1 MIDIIYIIVSSEF
14 ERERLNYLQKY
25 INENFIKYK
34 DRIKYYEPLYKNRDE
49 ELIKD
54 CNYHSKL
61 KTAEKMLF
69 ETYIKIFKEILE
81 LKYENIL
88 ILESDVLFFNNF
100 ETKLD
105 EIFNEW
111 LISRKNKAS
120 MVFLGNG
127 CNLHPDERNKISY
140 NLYLQN
146 KSKCTDSMLCSRESI
161 EYVINYINKLDIIDK
176 PIDYFLDHVFGEE
189 CNAYWIKYPIVTQGS
204 QNGTYKST
212 IQTHFHNFFA

>member
-14 ERERLNYLQKY
+14 ERERLNYLQIY
-25 INENFIKYK
+25 INENFIVYK

-111 LISRKNKAS
+111 LTNRKNKAS
-120 MVFLGNG
+120 IVFLGNG
-127 CNLHPDERNKISY
+127 CNLYPDEKNKISN

-146 KSKCTDSMLCSRESI
+146 SSKCTDSMLCSRESI

-176 PIDYFLDHVFGEE
+176 PIDYMLDHILGDE
-189 CNAYWIKYPIVTQGS
+189 CNGYWIKYPIVTQGS
-204 QNGTYKST
+204 QNGTYQST